1 MKTFKTILGMMLF
14 AICFVACSD
23 DNNDIQFTKGD
34 IPRDIA
40 YELALKKLNVSL
52 KDVDIWATKEKLPAN
67 LKMNISW
74 FSVTSPETESWL
86 FFVDEKP
93 MANWEHDC
101 RYVFVDMNGKVHI
114 HAKKNG
120 PNYDTYNMECINMS
134 DLTKK
139 YLEISEQ
146 QKNVTD
152 KILKS
157 RSTTTPL
164 ENHYAIILSGGINKN
179 KNFPRYRNDCKLIYN
194 TLIDQYGYNPSKI
207 YVLMAD
213 GTDPGVDTPNGY
225 SSNPDLDGDEIAD
238 VDYAATSTNLTNL
251 FDYLSM
257 QLTDDDYLFIYT
269 IDHGGVDEEQD
280 ESFIEMWNEHRYYA
294 SDFAERVKA
303 INTKATHIVMGQC
316 NSGGFIPYFTDSPNI
331 CISTACGKYE
341 NSSAITDPFHP
352 WFGQYDEY
360 VYYWTLSHDSLAG
373 DTNNDGHVSALESH
387 NYAKSRDTQT
397 EETPQHYGAGYL
409 SEKLTMTTILT
420 SYYGSYID
428 GYCVFNYNTNN
439 EYPFYLDEPNH
450 EPEFGVACGDNIDIN
465 ITYPEIGLNSFSWSV
480 VENNSY
486 TAVFTPNDTRA
497 HMEIRNQAP
506 IGQRVRVKVEANIPL
521 DDYYVNQ
528 YLNFY
533 ITSNYRIARSGSN
546 VLSIEN
552 INTDDSS
559 ATYALNSSASTFTY
573 QIMDEGTNHVRMSG
587 SYSKSQK
594 LDLDISQLPSGVYT
608 LIIRENGE
616 IKANQRLTI

>member
-1 MKTFKTILGMMLF
+1 MKTFKTILYMMLF
-14 AICFVACSD
+14 AICFMACSD
-23 DNNDIQFTKGD
+23 DNNNIQFTKGD

-74 FSVTSPETESWL
+74 FSVSSPETESWL
-86 FFVDEKP
+86 FFVDDKP
-93 MANWEHDC
+93 MANWDHDC
-101 RYVFVDMNGKVHI
+101 RYVFVDMNGRVHI
-114 HAKKNG
+114 HKKSSP
-120 PNYDTYNMECINMS
+120 PNLSTYNMERINTS
-134 DLTKK
+134 DWSMTTSKEQKK
-139 YLEISEQ
+139 SSYKPQ
-146 QKNVTD
+146 
-152 KILKS
+152 KS
-157 RSTTTPL
+157 RSITTLL
-164 ENHYAIILSGGINKN
+164 ENHYAIILSGGKN
-179 KNFPRYRNDCKLIYN
+179 KDWNHTRYWNDCKLIYN
-194 TLIDQYGYNPSKI
+194 TLLYEYGYNPSKV

-213 GTDPGVDTPNGY
+213 GTDSGVDNPEGY
-225 SSNPDLDGDEIAD
+225 SSNPDLNDDGIAD
-238 VDYAATSTNLTNL
+238 IDYAATSTNLTNL
-251 FDYLSM
+251 FDSLSM

-269 IDHGGVDEEQD
+269 IDHGGIDKDKEQD
-280 ESFIEMWNEHRYYA
+280 ESFIDMWNEHRYYA
-294 SDFAERVKA
+294 SDFADRVKA

-331 CISTACGKYE
+331 CISTACEKYE

-352 WFGQYDEY
+352 FFREYDEY
-360 VYYWTLSHDSLAG
+360 VYYWALSHDSLAG
-373 DTNNDGHVSALESH
+373 DANNDGHVSALESH
-387 NYAKSRDTQT
+387 NYAKSRDTQQ

-409 SEKLTMTTILT
+409 SEKLTLTTILT
-420 SYYGSYID
+420 SNYGSYID
-428 GYCVFNYNTNN
+428 GYCVFNNETNN

-450 EPEFGVACGDNIDIN
+450 EPEFGVACGDKIDIN

-486 TAVFTPNDTRA
+486 TAVFTPNNTST

-506 IGQRVRVKVEANIPL
+506 VGQRVRVKVEANIPL
-521 DDYYVNQ
+521 DNYYVSQ

-552 INTDDSS
+552 TNTDDSTT
-559 ATYALNSSASTFTY
+559 TYALNSSASTFTY

-587 SYSKSQK
+587 SYPKAQK

-608 LIIRENGE
+608 LIVKENGE
-616 IKANQRLTI
+616 VKANQRLTI